1 MPEEL
6 NPLGKIIESG
16 PAEIL
21 DYGSV
26 ISFAGNPIKLNYKEL
41 NISIIFD
48 FKTDEQSRDTY
59 VDSTVIEPATLRLNL
74 YNFDDSFGAGTNK
87 PMKIGKYE
95 GRRLY
100 LQLRIYS
107 LKGSPDKTVQ
117 YTVYKGEE
125 VAGE

>member
-6 NPLGKIIESG
+6 HLLAKRIESG
-16 PAEIL
+16 PAEII
-21 DYGSV
+21 DYGSI
-26 ISFAGNPIKLNYKEL
+26 ISFAGNPIKLDYKDL

-48 FKTDEQSRDTY
+48 FKVDEQNRDTY
-59 VDSTVIEPATLRLNL
+59 VDSIVAEPATLKLNL

-100 LQLRIYS
+100 LQLRVYS
-107 LKGSPDKTVQ
+107 LKGSPDKTLQ
-117 YTVYKGEE
+117 YTIYKGEE
-125 VAGE
+125 VSGE

>member
-1 MPEEL
+1 MPDEL
-6 NPLGKIIESG
+6 APLGKKIISG
-16 PAEIL
+16 PAEIM

-26 ISFAGNPIKLNYKEL
+26 ISFAGNPIQLNYKEL
-41 NISIIFD
+41 NITIVFD
-48 FKTDEQSRDTY
+48 FKSDEQNRETY
-59 VDSTVIEPATLRLNL
+59 VDSSVAEPATLRLTL

-100 LQLRIYS
+100 LQLRVYS
-107 LKGSPDKTVQ
+107 LKGSPDKTLQ
-117 YTVYKGEE
+117 YTIYKGEE

>member
-6 NPLGKIIESG
+6 HLLAKRIESG
-16 PAEIL
+16 PAEII
-21 DYGSV
+21 DYGSI
-26 ISFAGNPIKLNYKEL
+26 ISFAGNPIKLDYKDL

-48 FKTDEQSRDTY
+48 FKIDEQNRDTY
-59 VDSTVIEPATLRLNL
+59 VDSIVAEPATLKLNL

-100 LQLRIYS
+100 LQLRVYS
-107 LKGSPDKTVQ
+107 LKGSPDKTLQ
-117 YTVYKGEE
+117 YTIYKGEE
-125 VAGE
+125 VSGE

>member
-1 MPEEL
+1 MPDDL
-6 NPLGKIIESG
+6 HLIAKRIESG

-21 DYGSV
+21 DYGSI
-26 ISFAGNPIKLNYKEL
+26 ISFAGNPLKLDYKDL
-41 NISIIFD
+41 NITIIFD
-48 FKTDEQSRDTY
+48 FKTDEQNRDTY
-59 VDSTVIEPATLRLNL
+59 VDSSVTEPSTLRLAL

-100 LQLRIYS
+100 LQLRVYS
-107 LKGSPDKTVQ
+107 LKGSPDKTLQ